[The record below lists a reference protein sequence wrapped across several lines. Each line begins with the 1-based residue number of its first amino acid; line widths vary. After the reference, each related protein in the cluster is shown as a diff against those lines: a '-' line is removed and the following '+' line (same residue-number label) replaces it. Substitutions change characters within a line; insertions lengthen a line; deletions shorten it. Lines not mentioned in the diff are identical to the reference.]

1 MTTSLSKRLLIAM
14 PTNIPQPLYQKVK
27 TYLLG
32 QIDQGLW
39 PVNHR
44 LPSEHELVAQFKV
57 SRMTVNRALRELTD
71 EGRLVRLQGV
81 GTFVAPPK
89 AQSALFEIHS
99 IAAEV
104 ESRGHRHRCRVLSA
118 ESTAATAEL
127 AAALDIA
134 PQSPVFHTCMV
145 HYEDDAA
152 IQYEERWVNPA
163 VAPHYLDQDFE
174 RHTAHDYLSA
184 VAPFSEGEHVVEAL
198 LPPIAVAEA
207 LSMPKG
213 EPCLV
218 IQRRTW
224 SGGKVV
230 TFVRLWFPA
239 DRYRLVGRFSA

>member
-1 MTTSLSKRLLIAM
+1 MVDQQTVLQLAAAM
-14 PTNIPQPLYQKVK
+14 SDTPAPIYQRVK
-27 TYLLG
+27 QAIVN
-32 QIDQGLW
+32 QIRAGHWLPHQR
-39 PVNHR
+39 V
-44 LPSEHELVAQFKV
+44 PSESELVAELGV
-57 SRMTVNRALRELTD
+57 SRMTINRALRELTD

-134 PQSPVFHTCMV
+134 PQSPVFHTRMV

-198 LPPIAVAEA
+198 LPPKAVAEA
-207 LSMPKG
+207 LAMHKG

-239 DRYRLVGRFSA
+239 DRYRLVGRFFA